1 VGGSPPRT
9 ECTAGTLQGV
19 SSARKEFGLGEN
31 YKTVPLTIPAGYVIF
46 PSGPAKL
53 CTLKELP
60 CILLD
65 VFLLL
70 KIETHPIQYLPSMVP
85 LACSLNSHCHPREL
99 VGASTKVSALPQE
112 ADEASF
118 HVAAGFVKVCV

>member
-1 VGGSPPRT
+1 MSFLSL
-9 ECTAGTLQGV
+9 E
-19 SSARKEFGLGEN
+19 
-31 YKTVPLTIPAGYVIF
+31 
-46 PSGPAKL
+46 
-53 CTLKELP
+53 ELP

-85 LACSLNSHCHPREL
+85 LACSLNSHCHPREV

-118 HVAAGFVKVCV
+118 HVVAGFMKVCVKD

>member
-1 VGGSPPRT
+1 MGGSPPRT

-60 CILLD
+60 AFISAIDGSNSMCSHRSVHHTLL
-65 VFLLL
+65 
-70 KIETHPIQYLPSMVP
+70 ES
-85 LACSLNSHCHPREL
+85 
-99 VGASTKVSALPQE
+99 
-112 ADEASF
+112 
-118 HVAAGFVKVCV
+118 